1 MAGMETEIDR
11 MSTIVS
17 GVVKDG
23 LVVPNS
29 PLPEGA
35 RVEILLAEAG
45 TDIPEPLRA
54 EFEAWDRSSADALAL
69 VERLAVAGETDE
81 AR

>member
-1 MAGMETEIDR
+1 

-17 GVVKDG
+17 GIVKDG
-23 LVVPNS
+23 LIVPSS

-35 RVEILLAEAG
+35 RVEILLEQPQPE
-45 TDIPEPLRA
+45 IPSDLQA

-69 VERLAVAGETDE
+69 VERLAIEGESNE